1 MIFPRAVIERAID
14 PVSGIPAKIKYLNL
28 AAIREMLDGWHSE
41 ELRHIRLTTP
51 PPKQIE
57 AVRDPEEAARMV
69 EKFKQLSASL
79 ASGLTEGKPEPL
91 RAGRA
96 S

>member
-1 MIFPRAVIERAID
+1 MIFPRAVIERAVD

-28 AAIREMLDGWHSE
+28 AAIRELLDEWHSE
-41 ELRHIRLTTP
+41 ELRYIRLTTP
-51 PPKQIE
+51 LPKQIE
-57 AVRDPEEAARMV
+57 AVRDPEEAARMA
-69 EKFKQLSASL
+69 EKFKQLSARL
-79 ASGLTEGKPEPL
+79 ASGLTESKPDPV

>member
-1 MIFPRAVIERAID
+1 MIFPRGVIERAID

-28 AAIREMLDGWHSE
+28 AAIRELLDDWHSDE
-41 ELRHIRLTTP
+41 IRHKRLTTP
-51 PPKQIE
+51 PPRQIE
-57 AVRDPEEAARMV
+57 VVRDPAEAARMA
-69 EKFKQLSASL
+69 EKFKQLSARL
-79 ASGLTEGKPEPL
+79 ASGLTEGADEPL